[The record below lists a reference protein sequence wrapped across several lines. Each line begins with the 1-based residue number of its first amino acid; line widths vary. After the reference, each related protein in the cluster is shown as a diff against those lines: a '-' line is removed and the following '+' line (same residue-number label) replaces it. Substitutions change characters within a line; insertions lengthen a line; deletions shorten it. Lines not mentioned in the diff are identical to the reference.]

1 MKWIQKILILLLYV
15 LYVMRSLNISECFI
29 FFYIEDLSSFSY
41 FRASPPL
48 VRAYR
53 VRVRW
58 LATDT
63 SNKISISLKPANIA
77 LRRPENRR
85 WAWRWLPKFGP
96 NQQI

>member
-1 MKWIQKILILLLYV
+1 MD
-15 LYVMRSLNISECFI
+15 SENFNFTSVRFVCHEIAQHFRMLF
-29 FFYIEDLSSFSY
+29 FFYIEDLSSFPY